1 MSERFLVQTCISKQN
16 CISGK
21 LFDIITNF
29 LDIRKVVLNGQ
40 HSSWTSIE
48 FGVTQ
53 GLIHGPLVFLIYIND
68 LSDDL
73 TTILSF
79 LLMTLHFYL
88 EFIIWIHLQLNW
100 TVTWAK
106 SETGLQASFKRKIVI
121 QFILITTPFNK
132 FSLKNILECILIL
145 KFQEHLNNVLS
156 KVNRIIWI
164 NAWSSSF
171 FTAPTFNYSI

>member
-21 LFDIITNF
+21 LFDTITNF

-73 TTILSF
+73 TTIFKLFADDTSF
-79 LLMTLHFYL
+79 LSRVHNMNTSTVK
-88 EFIIWIHLQLNW
+88 LNSDLNKIRN
-100 TVTWAK
+100 WA
-106 SETGLQASFKRKIVI
+106 SS
-121 QFILITTPFNK
+121 K
-132 FSLKNILECILIL
+132 F
-145 KFQEHLNNVLS
+145 
-156 KVNRIIWI
+156 
-164 NAWSSSF
+164 
-171 FTAPTFNYSI
+171 